1 MRSLRSVRD
10 NERFRSIYRRIVGRL
25 SAVGR
30 LIIDNGIC
38 DTVKKRSHV
47 PDCDTVDSAI
57 DRLSSS
63 REELPGTVAP
73 VFTDSRSRSTR
84 IAMTEKSSRR
94 TFVKGVAAT
103 TSLAALGG
111 QAAAQGQSGQ
121 GQRGQGQGGQPTIE
135 DIQSDVTAN
144 QAGQGLVVLQVGGV
158 SLNAL
163 NANNVQL
170 FFNDEL
176 IDISDVEILTAGD
189 DLVQIVVQ
197 DSLNDLIDIFG
208 NTVNATVSILGG
220 AVTESEQLSLGQ
232 Q

>member
-1 MRSLRSVRD
+1 
-10 NERFRSIYRRIVGRL
+10 
-25 SAVGR
+25 
-30 LIIDNGIC
+30 
-38 DTVKKRSHV
+38 
-47 PDCDTVDSAI
+47 
-57 DRLSSS
+57 
-63 REELPGTVAP
+63 
-73 VFTDSRSRSTR
+73 
-84 IAMTEKSSRR
+84 MTEKSSRR

-121 GQRGQGQGGQPTIE
+121 GQGGQPTIE
-135 DIQSDVTAN
+135 DIQSNVTAN

-176 IDISDVEILTAGD
+176 IDISDVEILTADD

-220 AVTESEQLSLGQ
+220 AVTESETLSLVQ